1 MRKNYVYCE
10 KSKETGNIIRF
21 FSCFTWDYLLKQAMF
36 VKPPEWK
43 LWQLWLEMPNFKD
56 VRANF
61 CLIWVKNGK
70 KLIIFNNFTLVSLS

>member
-1 MRKNYVYCE
+1 MSIVKKV
-10 KSKETGNIIRF
+10 KKQVILLGF